1 MIGPLNQLAYRY
13 FSGVTRLSWR
23 VASPSPQ
30 PSPPWGEGVDQY
42 QALNFHITGQ
52 RSSESIHAPS
62 TDTLFPATTASP
74 FVKGGLRGI
83 SGNPLQTQ
91 DFSPLS
97 PPSPQPSPARGERV
111 LKHRDINY
119 QGAWLTDVDDTLF
132 KSGERPSDE
141 QIRQLGEFVHVLKT
155 HNIVWAPVSGVAID
169 KMGPRL
175 LFRLP
180 EDVLDHVIYYGGEG
194 SSKHRFDPGSKTWQP
209 DPAFERHF
217 STAQALA
224 IIGPD
229 RLRSALQ
236 QRTDAT
242 TSDQLLETQLDV
254 ATETLRACGFDAD
267 QCLIDELE
275 AQLDEAGFDST
286 TAQTFFR
293 GGAVSWMMLGD
304 ISVEHYKGERESRQR
319 SILNDYLQQRLQQLD
334 QLRVL
339 GDGAVIMPY
348 RHATRGIKLV
358 LEGNDK
364 ARAAEDLIRMGIPAG
379 AILFSGNEL
388 YRGGNDDSVRRIDGI
403 VLLSVGER
411 EDPGVIDGGIQTEA
425 LWQWMALMT
434 TRLEQG
440 ENWRQLLQQLP
451 ALAQEQRYHRD
462 IERFLAQCDADCPL
476 SPEQLRKLSV
486 EFLLAL
492 HLRHREAFTRA
503 RKCQEKLKKTEYTLV
518 TRLASLK
525 TWPYDHARK
534 IVMELFDYSKQADRR
549 RIVQQLKQFL
559 LPEIKALLQ
568 QLLLDQTDLKPKKIR
583 SRFRD
588 IGAVDEMAEQL
599 WSLIQASNPE
609 DPQEEF
615 DHAISIVNNWA
626 YSLEEMIDHYFEKHA
641 RWCRKRLDLQRMI
654 MTDAQLLTSF
664 PEIDTASFHDF
675 YLWLAPRLEYSPHFK
690 DLDKPTIVLVAG
702 TSGVGKSTISQHI
715 SLEMGIPTGFSS
727 DVASRSVMRHSISF
741 LLGEKKAHDTFPELF
756 GSSFEKDSLQ
766 WFYTHAML
774 TMVGVIGSIDRL
786 VKENISAV
794 IDGVALI
801 PGTLPEHYFESAN
814 IVWLIISVSDE
825 QLHYERLATRG
836 ETGVQ
841 RGGSQRYQQHFAAI
855 RHNHDHLVTM
865 GRRARK
871 LLIDNSG
878 NLDEAIGQAVK
889 RVADP
894 FAERGLKID
903 DPLRDQVEKDLQE
916 RSTWEVQQA
925 LTSPAME

>member
-1 MIGPLNQLAYRY
+1 M
-13 FSGVTRLSWR
+13 
-23 VASPSPQ
+23 
-30 PSPPWGEGVDQY
+30 
-42 QALNFHITGQ
+42 
-52 RSSESIHAPS
+52 
-62 TDTLFPATTASP
+62 
-74 FVKGGLRGI
+74 
-83 SGNPLQTQ
+83 
-91 DFSPLS
+91 
-97 PPSPQPSPARGERV
+97 
-111 LKHRDINY
+111 NY

-141 QIRQLGEFVHVLKT
+141 QIRQLSEFIRVLKA

-180 EDVLDHVIYYGGEG
+180 DDVLDHVIYYGGEG
-194 SSKHRFDPGSKTWQP
+194 SSKHVFDPDSKAWQH
-209 DPAFERHF
+209 DTDFERHF

-224 IIGPD
+224 IVGPT
-229 RLRSALQ
+229 RLRTALQ
-236 QRTDAT
+236 QTHGKTA
-242 TSDQLLETQLDV
+242 SEKQLD
-254 ATETLRACGFDAD
+254 AASAALQHGGFAAD
-267 QCLIDELE
+267 NCLVDELE
-275 AQLDEAGFDST
+275 TLLAEAGFDPSR
-286 TAQTFFR
+286 AQTFFR

-304 ISVEHYKGERESRQR
+304 ISVEHYKGERETRQR
-319 SILNDYLQQRLQQLD
+319 SVLNDHLQQRLQQLD
-334 QLRVL
+334 QLRAF
-339 GDGAVIMPY
+339 GDSAVIMPY

-364 ARAAEDLIRMGIPAG
+364 ARAAEDLIAMGIPAR

-411 EDPGVIDGGIQTEA
+411 EDPGVIDGGVQTEA
-425 LWQWMALMT
+425 LWQWMTAIC
-434 TRLEQG
+434 TRLQQG
-440 ENWRQLLQQLP
+440 DSWQRLLQQLP
-451 ALAQEQRYHRD
+451 DIAQEKRYRRD
-462 IERFLAQCDADCPL
+462 IERFFTQCDDDCPL
-476 SPEQLRKLSV
+476 PPEQL
-486 EFLLAL
+486 EQIPTDFLLAL
-492 HLRHREAFTRA
+492 HLRLRDPFTRA
-503 RKCQEKLKKTEYTLV
+503 RKYQEKLKKTEYTLV
-518 TRLASLK
+518 SRLSSLK

-534 IVMELFDYSKQADRR
+534 IVLGLFDYSKQADRVHV
-549 RIVQQLKQFL
+549 VQQLKHFL

-568 QLLLDQTDLKPKKIR
+568 QLLLDQTNLKPKKIR

-588 IGAVDEMAEQL
+588 IGGVDEIAEQL
-599 WSLIQASNPE
+599 WALIQASSPE

-615 DHAISIVNNWA
+615 DRAISIVNNWA

-641 RWCRKRLDLQRMI
+641 KWCRKRLDLQRRI
-654 MTDAQLLTSF
+654 MTDAALLTAF
-664 PEIDTASFHDF
+664 PDLDTAGFHDF
-675 YLWLAPRLEYSPHFK
+675 YLWLAPRLERTPHFK
-690 DLDKPTIVLVAG
+690 DLDKPTIVLVSG

-727 DVASRSVMRHSISF
+727 DVASRSVMRQSMRF
-741 LLGEKKAHDTFPELF
+741 LLGEHKAQETFPELF
-756 GSSFEKDSLQ
+756 GSSFEKDSLH

-801 PGTLPEHYFESAN
+801 PGTLPERYFESAN
-814 IVWLIISVSDE
+814 IVWLIVSVSDE

-871 LLIDNSG
+871 LVIDNSD
-878 NLDEAIGQAVK
+878 NLDEAINQAVK

-916 RSTWEVQQA
+916 RSTWEVQ
-925 LTSPAME
+925 LAME